1 MTMLGLPIIETSI
14 LLGMLGVY
22 LAAAV
27 VGVRQI
33 SGGADKYGRLIISLV
48 ALGVSLES
56 VILIFRAVEI
66 QDFPLTGLYESM
78 MVLTIA
84 LGLTFLFLSIAIKQ
98 VWFGSVMV
106 WIIFLMALLS
116 ASVAQPAG
124 RLQVAVRTPWIAAH
138 GLAMVLSAAA
148 MAFAAG
154 VAALFLLSRWK
165 LKHKQIAELIGRVP
179 NIERLQ
185 GMNISCLR
193 VCLVLLTFGLVSG
206 AGLAMVKS
214 AVLGVSGIEW
224 LMDPKIV
231 LIAAVWL
238 LLAVIL
244 VLHRVIPISGKMT
257 AWLTVAASFLILFAL
272 VGTAIFCG
280 TKHDFSTG
288 ELSRVEGR
296 E

>member
-1 MTMLGLPIIETSI
+1 
-14 LLGMLGVY
+14 
-22 LAAAV
+22 
-27 VGVRQI
+27 
-33 SGGADKYGRLIISLV
+33 
-48 ALGVSLES
+48 
-56 VILIFRAVEI
+56 VEI

>member
-1 MTMLGLPIIETSI
+1 
-14 LLGMLGVY
+14 
-22 LAAAV
+22 
-27 VGVRQI
+27 
-33 SGGADKYGRLIISLV
+33 
-48 ALGVSLES
+48 
-56 VILIFRAVEI
+56 
-66 QDFPLTGLYESM
+66 
-78 MVLTIA
+78 
-84 LGLTFLFLSIAIKQ
+84 
-98 VWFGSVMV
+98 
-106 WIIFLMALLS
+106 
-116 ASVAQPAG
+116 
-124 RLQVAVRTPWIAAH
+124 
-138 GLAMVLSAAA
+138 MVLSAAA